1 MRVCSRLAA
10 LGVAL
15 ALAGGSAIAWADEG
29 ALAPVEAGPGA
40 GPKSIVWVDP
50 AEDRGQRTSTGAMVV
65 GVGLAIVGTIQIPIG
80 VAMLSGSGIACLE
93 PPRHAGGTNFSCQ
106 DPEASKHRAGGILMG
121 IGVASA
127 ISGIALTIWGATRK
141 SQAPDVRLGLGSVAA
156 TYRF

>member
-1 MRVCSRLAA
+1 MRVGSRLAA

-29 ALAPVEAGPGA
+29 ALAPVQAGPGA
-40 GPKSIVWVDP
+40 GAQSIVWVDP

-80 VAMLSGSGIACLE
+80 FAMLSGSGIACLE
-93 PPRHAGGTNFSCQ
+93 PPRHGGGNFSCQ
-106 DPEASKHRAGGILMG
+106 DPEAAKHRAGGILMG
-121 IGVASA
+121 VGVASA